1 MAKSSKVISTKAF
14 PGGGAK
20 GGNGSMFGKTHAG
33 NRAPGVTGKKESG
46 AGGKF
51 HKGGS
56 GHMFGRQHA
65 NASRGGV
72 TGK

>member
-1 MAKSSKVISTKAF
+1 MAKSSKVISTRALV
-14 PGGGAK
+14 GGGAH

-33 NRAPGVTGKKESG
+33 VRAPGVTGKKESSS
-46 AGGKF
+46 GGKF

-56 GHMFGRQHA
+56 GHMYGKQTA
-65 NASRGGV
+65 NARRSGV